1 MFSMKITFLGTG
13 TSQGVPVIGCS
24 CKVCNSLDP
33 LDIRLRSSALIT
45 VGSQNILIDAGPD
58 LRQQLLNNK
67 ITQVDAIL
75 MTHEHKDHTGGLD
88 DVRPLNFMTRK
99 VMQIYGLQRV
109 LNVIRKDYDYAFKKH
124 KYPGIPEFQ
133 LNIIKDD
140 PFTIGDLVIE
150 PIAIQHL
157 VLPILG
163 YKINNMA
170 YITDAS
176 FIAPSEISKLQNLDL
191 LVINALRHKE
201 HYSHFNLAQAIQVIK
216 EINPKRA
223 YLTHMSHEMGKY
235 IDVAPTLPDN
245 IFMAYD
251 GLEVEI

>member
-1 MFSMKITFLGTG
+1 MKITFLGTG
-13 TSQGVPVIGCS
+13 TSQGVPVIGCP
-24 CKVCNSLDP
+24 CAVCNSQDP
-33 LDIRLRSSALIT
+33 RDIRLRSSALIT
-45 VGSQNILIDAGPD
+45 VGSKNILIDAGPD

-88 DVRPLNFMTRK
+88 DVRPLNFMTQK

-109 LNVIRKDYDYAFKKH
+109 LNVIRKDYDYAFKKN
-124 KYPGIPEFQ
+124 KYPGSPEFQ
-133 LNIIKDD
+133 LNIIKDEE
-140 PFTIGDLVIE
+140 FTIDDLLIE
-150 PIAIQHL
+150 PISIRHL
-157 VLPILG
+157 TLPILG

-176 FIAPSEISKLQNLDL
+176 FIAPSEISKLKDIDL

-201 HYSHFNLAQAIQVIK
+201 HYSHFNLTQALQVIN

-223 YLTHMSHEMGKY
+223 YLTHISHEMGQY
-235 IDVAPTLPDN
+235 IDIAPTLPDH

>member
-1 MFSMKITFLGTG
+1 MKITFLGTG
-13 TSQGVPVIGCS
+13 TSQGVPVIGCP
-24 CKVCNSLDP
+24 CAVCNSQDP
-33 LDIRLRSSALIT
+33 RDIRLRSSALIT
-45 VGSQNILIDAGPD
+45 VGSKNILIDAGPD

-75 MTHEHKDHTGGLD
+75 MTHEHKDNTGGLD
-88 DVRPLNFMTRK
+88 DVRPLNFMIQK

-109 LNVIRKDYDYAFKKH
+109 LNVIRKDYDYAFKKN
-124 KYPGIPEFQ
+124 KYPGSPEFQ
-133 LNIIKDD
+133 LNIIKDEE
-140 PFTIGDLVIE
+140 FTIDDLLIE
-150 PIAIQHL
+150 PISIRHL
-157 VLPILG
+157 TLPILG

-176 FIAPSEISKLQNLDL
+176 FIAPSEISKLKDIDL

-201 HYSHFNLAQAIQVIK
+201 HYSHFNLTQALQVIN

-223 YLTHMSHEMGKY
+223 YLTHISHEMGQY
-235 IDVAPTLPDN
+235 IDIAPTLPDH

>member
-1 MFSMKITFLGTG
+1 MKITFLGTG
-13 TSQGVPVIGCS
+13 TSQGVPVIGCP
-24 CKVCNSLDP
+24 CAVCNSQDP
-33 LDIRLRSSALIT
+33 RDIRLRSSALIT
-45 VGSQNILIDAGPD
+45 VGSKNILIDAGPD

-88 DVRPLNFMTRK
+88 DVRPLNFMTQK

-109 LNVIRKDYDYAFKKH
+109 LNVIRKDYDYAFKKN
-124 KYPGIPEFQ
+124 KYPGSPEFQ
-133 LNIIKDD
+133 LNIIKDEE
-140 PFTIGDLVIE
+140 FTIDDLLIE
-150 PIAIQHL
+150 PISIRHL
-157 VLPILG
+157 TLPILG
-163 YKINNMA
+163 YKINNMV

-176 FIAPSEISKLQNLDL
+176 FIAPSEISKLKDIDL

-201 HYSHFNLAQAIQVIK
+201 HYSHFNLTQALQVIN

-223 YLTHMSHEMGKY
+223 YLTHISHEMGQY
-235 IDVAPTLPDN
+235 IDIAPTLPDH

>member
-1 MFSMKITFLGTG
+1 MKITFLGTG
-13 TSQGVPVIGCS
+13 TSQGVPVIGCP
-24 CKVCNSLDP
+24 CAVCNSQDP
-33 LDIRLRSSALIT
+33 RDIRLRSSALIT
-45 VGSQNILIDAGPD
+45 VGSKNILIDAGPD

-75 MTHEHKDHTGGLD
+75 MTHEHKDNTGGLD
-88 DVRPLNFMTRK
+88 NVRPLNFMIQK

-109 LNVIRKDYDYAFKKH
+109 LNVIRKDYDYAFKKN
-124 KYPGIPEFQ
+124 KYPGSPEFQ
-133 LNIIKDD
+133 LNIIKDEE
-140 PFTIGDLVIE
+140 FTIDDLLIE
-150 PIAIQHL
+150 PISIRHL
-157 VLPILG
+157 TLPILG

-176 FIAPSEISKLQNLDL
+176 FIAPSEISKLKDIDL

-201 HYSHFNLAQAIQVIK
+201 HYSHFNLTQALQVIN

-223 YLTHMSHEMGKY
+223 YLTHISHEMGQY
-235 IDVAPTLPDN
+235 IDIAPTLPDH

>member
-1 MFSMKITFLGTG
+1 MKITFLGTG
-13 TSQGVPVIGCS
+13 TSQGVPVIGCP

-75 MTHEHKDHTGGLD
+75 MTHEHKDHTAGLD

-109 LNVIRKDYDYAFKKH
+109 LNVIRKDYDYAFKKN
-124 KYPGIPEFQ
+124 KYPGSPEFQ
-133 LNIIKDD
+133 LNMIKDD
-140 PFTIGDLVIE
+140 PFTIGDILIE
-150 PIAIQHL
+150 PIAIKHL
-157 VLPILG
+157 ALPILG

-176 FIAPSEISKLQNLDL
+176 FIAPSEIKKLQNLDL

-201 HYSHFNLAQAIQVIK
+201 HYSHFNLTQAIQVIK

-223 YLTHMSHEMGKY
+223 YLTHISHEMGKY
-235 IDVAPTLPDN
+235 ADIAPTLPDN

-251 GLEVEI
+251 GLVVEI

>member
-1 MFSMKITFLGTG
+1 MKITFLGTG
-13 TSQGVPVIGCS
+13 TSQGVPVIGCP
-24 CKVCNSLDP
+24 CAICNSQDP
-33 LDIRLRSSALIT
+33 RDIRLRSSALIT
-45 VGSQNILIDAGPD
+45 VGSKNILIDAGPD

-88 DVRPLNFMTRK
+88 DVRPLNFMTQK

-109 LNVIRKDYDYAFKKH
+109 LNVIRKDYDYAFKKN
-124 KYPGIPEFQ
+124 KYPGSPEFQ
-133 LNIIKDD
+133 LNIIKDEE
-140 PFTIGDLVIE
+140 FTIDDLLIE
-150 PIAIQHL
+150 PISIRHL
-157 VLPILG
+157 TLPILG

-176 FIAPSEISKLQNLDL
+176 FIAPSEISKLKDIDL

-201 HYSHFNLAQAIQVIK
+201 HYSHFNLTQALQVIN

-223 YLTHMSHEMGKY
+223 YLTHISHEMGQY
-235 IDVAPTLPDN
+235 IDIAPTLPDH

>member
-1 MFSMKITFLGTG
+1 MKITFLGTG
-13 TSQGVPVIGCS
+13 TSQGVPVIGCP
-24 CKVCNSLDP
+24 CAVCNSQDP
-33 LDIRLRSSALIT
+33 RDIRLRTSALIT
-45 VGSQNILIDAGPD
+45 VGSKNILIDAGPD

-88 DVRPLNFMTRK
+88 DVRPLNFMTQK

-109 LNVIRKDYDYAFKKH
+109 LNVIRKDYDYAFKKN
-124 KYPGIPEFQ
+124 KYPGSPEFQ
-133 LNIIKDD
+133 LNIIKDEE
-140 PFTIGDLVIE
+140 FTIDDLLIE
-150 PIAIQHL
+150 PISIRHL
-157 VLPILG
+157 TLPILG

-176 FIAPSEISKLQNLDL
+176 FIAPSEISKLKDIDL

-201 HYSHFNLAQAIQVIK
+201 HYSHFNLTQALQVIN

-223 YLTHMSHEMGKY
+223 YLTHISHEMGQY
-235 IDVAPTLPDN
+235 IDIAPTLPDH

>member
-1 MFSMKITFLGTG
+1 MKITFLGTG
-13 TSQGVPVIGCS
+13 TSQGVPVIGCP
-24 CKVCNSLDP
+24 CAVCNSQDP
-33 LDIRLRSSALIT
+33 RDIRLRSSALIT
-45 VGSQNILIDAGPD
+45 VGSKNILIDAGPD

-88 DVRPLNFMTRK
+88 DVRPLNFMIQK

-109 LNVIRKDYDYAFKKH
+109 LNVIRKDYDYAFKKN
-124 KYPGIPEFQ
+124 KYPGSPEFQ
-133 LNIIKDD
+133 LNIIKDEE
-140 PFTIGDLVIE
+140 FTIDDLLIE
-150 PIAIQHL
+150 PISIRHL
-157 VLPILG
+157 TLPILG

-176 FIAPSEISKLQNLDL
+176 FIAPSEISKLKDIDL

-201 HYSHFNLAQAIQVIK
+201 HYSHFNLTQALQVIN

-223 YLTHMSHEMGKY
+223 YLTHISHEMGQY
-235 IDVAPTLPDN
+235 IDIAPTLPDH

>member
-1 MFSMKITFLGTG
+1 MKITFLGTG
-13 TSQGVPVIGCS
+13 TSQGVPVIGCP
-24 CKVCNSLDP
+24 CAVCNSQDP
-33 LDIRLRSSALIT
+33 RDIRLRSSALIT
-45 VGSQNILIDAGPD
+45 VGSKNILIDAGPD

-88 DVRPLNFMTRK
+88 DVRPLNFMTQK

-109 LNVIRKDYDYAFKKH
+109 LNVIRKDYDYAFKKN
-124 KYPGIPEFQ
+124 KYFGSPEFQ
-133 LNIIKDD
+133 LNIIKDEE
-140 PFTIGDLVIE
+140 FTIDDLLIE
-150 PIAIQHL
+150 PISIRHL
-157 VLPILG
+157 TLPILG

-176 FIAPSEISKLQNLDL
+176 FIAPSEISKLKDIDL

-201 HYSHFNLAQAIQVIK
+201 HYSHFNLTQALQVIN

-223 YLTHMSHEMGKY
+223 YLTHISHEMGQY
-235 IDVAPTLPDN
+235 IDIAPTLPDH

>member
-1 MFSMKITFLGTG
+1 MKITFLGTG
-13 TSQGVPVIGCS
+13 TSQGVPVIGCP
-24 CKVCNSLDP
+24 CAICNSQDP
-33 LDIRLRSSALIT
+33 RDIRLRSSALIT
-45 VGSQNILIDAGPD
+45 VGSKNILIDAGPD

-88 DVRPLNFMTRK
+88 DVRPLNFMIQK

-109 LNVIRKDYDYAFKKH
+109 LNVIRKDYDYAFKKN
-124 KYPGIPEFQ
+124 KYPGSPEFQ
-133 LNIIKDD
+133 LNIIKDEE
-140 PFTIGDLVIE
+140 FTIDDLLIE
-150 PIAIQHL
+150 PISIRHL
-157 VLPILG
+157 TLPILG

-176 FIAPSEISKLQNLDL
+176 FIAPSEISKLKDIDL

-201 HYSHFNLAQAIQVIK
+201 HYSHFNLTQALQVIN

-223 YLTHMSHEMGKY
+223 YLTHISHEMGQY
-235 IDVAPTLPDN
+235 IDIAPTLPDH